1 MNAPSLKPG
10 PRHAPIFVTA
20 MAIVLACLKP
30 AAAGT
35 ITRQATTIYNGTR
48 YDSYLSTQPLSW
60 SEARAHAQSLGTD
73 LVSFNTEA
81 ENLAILDQLGS
92 NSQLWA
98 LSTGVY
104 VGPYIGLFQPAGSAE
119 PAGNWQWV
127 DGTPLTDASGT
138 PVSYINWFQ
147 GQPDHYVGDN
157 IAILY
162 ANGTIGSS
170 WGDAPDNN
178 VLFTS
183 SSFLT
188 EGKASPTVPAPLPV
202 LGLTAALGLARRLRH
217 SRTRREG

>member
-1 MNAPSLKPG
+1 
-10 PRHAPIFVTA
+10 

-35 ITRQATTIYNGTR
+35 ITRHATTIYNGAR
-48 YDSYLSTQPLSW
+48 YDAYLSTQPLSW
-60 SEARAHAQSLGTD
+60 SEARAHAQSLGAD

-81 ENLAILDQLGS
+81 ENLEIFAQLGS

-98 LSTGVY
+98 SSTGGY

-119 PAGNWQWV
+119 PTGNWQWV
-127 DGTPLTDASGT
+127 DGTP
-138 PVSYINWFQ
+138 VSYINWYP
-147 GQPDHYVGDN
+147 GQPDNYVGDD
-157 IAILY
+157 IAFLY

-170 WGDAPDNN
+170 WGDSLDNN

-202 LGLTAALGLARRLRH
+202 LGLIAALGQARRLRH
-217 SRTRREG
+217 SRTRREA